1 MYGDFQSHV
10 ASQLEAIQTAG
21 TFKRQGGQGL
31 ERFAKTRSFPLVR
44 HRLPGPV
51 IVNMGLRT

>member
-10 ASQLEAIQTAG
+10 ASQLEAIQKAAG
-21 TFKRQGGQGL
+21 WPGL
-31 ERFAKTRSFPLVR
+31 ERFAKTRSFSLVR

-51 IVNMGLRT
+51 IVTMGLRT